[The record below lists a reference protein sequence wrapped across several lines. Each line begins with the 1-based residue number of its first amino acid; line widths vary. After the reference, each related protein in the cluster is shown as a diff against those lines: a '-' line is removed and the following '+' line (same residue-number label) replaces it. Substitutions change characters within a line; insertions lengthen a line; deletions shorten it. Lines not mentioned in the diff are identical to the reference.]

1 MTASAQYCTFFLDRH
16 FLGVEVET
24 VQEVLRYQ
32 KITRVPLGP
41 RVAEGLM
48 NLRGQ
53 IVTAIDLRKRLEMP
67 ERAADVQ
74 PVNLVVRTK
83 GGVISLL
90 VDEIGDV
97 LDVPADLFEAPPET
111 LKGSLR
117 DLIRGSFKLKDRLLL
132 ALNAEEAVKVSGK
145 IGSDVQKQ

>member
-1 MTASAQYCTFFLDRH
+1 MADSTQYCTFFLDRH
-16 FLGVEVET
+16 FLGVEVEK

-53 IVTAIDLRKRLEMP
+53 IVTAIDLRRRLEMP
-67 ERAADVQ
+67 ERASGMQ
-74 PVNLVVRTK
+74 PVNLVVRTNQ
-83 GGVISLL
+83 GAVSLL

-97 LDVPADLFEAPPET
+97 LDVPSDLFEAPPET
-111 LKGSLR
+111 LKGNLR
-117 DLIRGSFKLKDRLLL
+117 ELIRGSFKLKDRLLL
-132 ALNAEEAVKVSGK
+132 ALNAEKATQISMADH
-145 IGSDVQKQ
+145 SQT